1 MNPLIE
7 MYQHIAV
14 ALTAEPQLLLASAVA
29 AFDPFWGE
37 FEGDIDY
44 ETDPLH
50 IALQVTR
57 GTFPDI
63 YASATERLRAGA
75 TYDEMDRL
83 LCRAITEK
91 GIPIDNLEMMSW
103 GIPLVAAGVELED
116 AEFYTVHTS
125 VLPALAPFGIDFAQS
140 ETYSIDVPECVY
152 TVGRAIARD
161 LHEHDDPA
169 LKQIS
174 WLFAWLFA
182 SSGNSLIDLTNEE
195 LYELQP
201 LSWSPDDIAFAVEMI
216 EEADGIMRDAM
227 LSLERL
233 TASPDLMAAL
243 RHNVT
248 HLYRELK
255 QTGKLDEHA
264 PRLEWTRID
273 GGADRETV
281 ADAEFLQLRAD
292 AA

>member
-1 MNPLIE
+1 MNPLID
-7 MYQHIAV
+7 MFQHIAV

-57 GTFPDI
+57 GAFPDI

-75 TYDEMDRL
+75 TYQQLDHL

-103 GIPLVAAGVELED
+103 GIPLIAAGVELED
-116 AEFYTVHTS
+116 PEFYAVHTS
-125 VLPALAPFGIDFAQS
+125 VLPALAPFGVESSES
-140 ETYSIDVPECVY
+140 ETYSIDVPEGIY

-169 LKQIS
+169 LKQLS

-182 SSGNSLIDLTNEE
+182 ASGNSLIDLTNEE
-195 LYELQP
+195 LYEIQP

-216 EEADGIMRDAM
+216 EEADGILRDAM
-227 LSLERL
+227 LALERL
-233 TASPDLMAAL
+233 TASPDLMATLERNIAIL
-243 RHNVT
+243 T
-248 HLYRELK
+248 RELK
-255 QTGKLDEHA
+255 QKGKLDEHA
-264 PRLEWTRID
+264 PRLEWTCAD
-273 GGADRETV
+273 GGADREAV
-281 ADAEFLQLRAD
+281 AHAEFLQLRAD